1 MKQLAPLAHLWHM
14 NQMAHAARPDRVAS
28 GADLTQRAAAGDRD
42 ALAALVDAH
51 HTDMVRVS
59 FVVCGDREIARDAV
73 QSAWLRAA
81 TRLDSIR
88 DHTRTRA
95 WLCSLAANEARM
107 ALRRRRPSLPLEAL
121 QQHPASDEVRSAD
134 MIDLAATLGRLDVQ
148 DRQLL
153 ALRYIAGFSSSE
165 LSTHFAMTPAGVR
178 SRLKRLLDRLRKELD
193 R

>member
-1 MKQLAPLAHLWHM
+1 M
-14 NQMAHAARPDRVAS
+14 NLSARVARSEQVAS

-51 HTDMVRVS
+51 HADMVRVS

-81 TRLDSIR
+81 TRLGSIR

-121 QQHPASDEVRSAD
+121 DDRAGVGEVRSAGL
-134 MIDLAATLGRLDVQ
+134 IDLAATLGRLDVE

-153 ALRYIAGFSSSE
+153 ALRYIAGFSSPE
-165 LSTHFAMTPAGVR
+165 LADHFAMTPAGVR